1 MMIILRIL
9 KKLWTWSWFF
19 NDSCALFWCKS
30 GSKCFHSS
38 LFFRIILVNPGFVSN
53 YHPFE
58 KIWILGIFD
67 PVIATFNMFLFLLV
81 SQNFR
86 NNFCTAF
93 ACLNLK
99 IIWTLSLLIPS
110 FSAIILVI
118 IHLPSPNCEHAECS
132 HRHVMLKSAP
142 LLYHHRRSPFPPW
155 IGPLIYIQFYW
166 QLYTAL
172 HGSLIIHYFQ
182 HLKNFLVVFVKF
194 YEKFDVGSLRL
205 KRLAPFRQH
214 DQKLKHVNKNKHE
227 KQRFHST

>member
-1 MMIILRIL
+1 MRAFLVQKWKQVLPLFTLFQDYTRKSRIRL
-9 KKLWTWSWFF
+9 QLS
-19 NDSCALFWCKS
+19 SFWEN
-30 GSKCFHSS
+30 
-38 LFFRIILVNPGFVSN
+38 LNFRS
-53 YHPFE
+53 
-58 KIWILGIFD
+58 IFD

-81 SQNFR
+81 SRNFR

-118 IHLPSPNCEHAECS
+118 IHLPSPNREHAECS
-132 HRHVMLKSAP
+132 
-142 LLYHHRRSPFPPW
+142 HRRSPFPPW

-172 HGSLIIHYFQ
+172 HGSLIIHHFQ

-194 YEKFDVGSLRL
+194 YKKFDVGSLRL

-214 DQKLKHVNKNKHE
+214 NQKLKHVNKNKYE
-227 KQRFHST
+227 KQRLHST